1 MFGIKSRHIAAL
13 LDIANDIS
21 DDAGVVADSDR
32 NKRELLKQRLKRCMT
47 QDILAVRAIL
57 DNDHDIL
64 ESIGSLTNKRVIDL
78 LLDEH
83 TSLDLFRYLKQYAA
97 ELSRSAENEAERQTA
112 NVIYYASIA
121 GSLTFHQEKITDF
134 AFRDLANAFSK
145 LKQLDWIVPEL
156 MDHFQRAYTLCKTS
170 IGLGKQ

>member
-97 ELSRSAENEAERQTA
+97 ELSRSAENEAERHA
-112 NVIYYASIA
+112 MR
-121 GSLTFHQEKITDF
+121 K
-134 AFRDLANAFSK
+134 
-145 LKQLDWIVPEL
+145 
-156 MDHFQRAYTLCKTS
+156 RAYKFRLPAHSLFTKKKLRTS
-170 IGLGKQ
+170 LSVISQTPSLS